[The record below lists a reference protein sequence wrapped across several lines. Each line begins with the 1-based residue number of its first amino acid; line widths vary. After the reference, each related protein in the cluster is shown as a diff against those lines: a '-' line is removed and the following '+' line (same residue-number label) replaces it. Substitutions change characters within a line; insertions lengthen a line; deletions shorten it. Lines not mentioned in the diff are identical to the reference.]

1 MQKALWSLLLVVCC
15 QCFSAQTLPPEECQ
29 TPLSLSIT
37 NDWYPYVKFSKFDS
51 TTGVDVEL
59 LKKVLEKMDCEL
71 TIIHFPERRTL
82 FELTIGNFDIGLGAS
97 KTPERERDFYF
108 SKAYRLEQNRFAY
121 RKNDHGVKQ
130 SKSFKSI
137 IRQRKLIG
145 VNLAG
150 WYGDELERAKQAY
163 NGFVFSETTIKR
175 LEMLVKNRVDIVI
188 DDDIVLCSEI
198 SRQNHSQVVIHPL
211 LLSQASIHFI
221 FNKQSVS
228 PNFMARFDTALTKV
242 LANGELETLFSH
254 YVSPSCAEQL
264 I

>member
-1 MQKALWSLLLVVCC
+1 MQKALWSLLLLVVCC
-15 QCFSAQTLPPEECQ
+15 QCYSAQTPPVECK

-59 LKKVLEKMDCEL
+59 LKKVLEQMGCEL
-71 TIIHFPERRTL
+71 TVIRFPERRTL

-108 SKAYRLEQNRFAY
+108 SKTYRLERNRFAY
-121 RKNDHGVKQ
+121 RQNDHSVKQ

-137 IRQRKLIG
+137 IKQRKLIG

-188 DDDIVLCSEI
+188 DDDVVLCSEI
-198 SRQNHSQVVIHPL
+198 SRQNHPQVVIHPL

-228 PNFMARFDTALTKV
+228 PTFMARFDTALTKV
-242 LANGELETLFSH
+242 LANGELEALFSH